1 VVALL
6 CGHDGARRV
15 YGRAVYDSSAWQRT
29 SRPLA
34 ATTDGGSVAV
44 TRGSTI
50 ASVGRS
56 QGIEVEVRRG
66 SQRISDVG
74 QYAGVVVGGAL
85 YRGRLHRDAR
95 RFLKRHRQQLQAMP
109 VFVFAMGPRR
119 DEPPAFEKAR
129 RELDRAL
136 AKVPQVTPRAVA
148 VFGGVDHDK
157 GIDLRDWEAIRA
169 WAERASESVP
179 GR

>member
-1 VVALL
+1 MTTTGGRLLVV
-6 CGHDGARRV
+6 H
-15 YGRAVYDSSAWQRT
+15 
-29 SRPLA
+29 
-34 ATTDGGSVAV
+34 GSK
-44 TRGSTI
+44 RGSTREVAEAI